1 MKRKSKVTMSFSIT
15 ETNRDIVLAI
25 ADRDGLPVSQVVNKA
40 IEVYALF
47 DQQTRDIISNMAKE
61 AANEPRPVYPR

>member
-1 MKRKSKVTMSFSIT
+1 MKRNLKVTMSFSIT
-15 ETNRDIVLAI
+15 QTNRDIITAI
-25 ADRDGLPVSQVVNKA
+25 ADRDGLPISQVVNKA